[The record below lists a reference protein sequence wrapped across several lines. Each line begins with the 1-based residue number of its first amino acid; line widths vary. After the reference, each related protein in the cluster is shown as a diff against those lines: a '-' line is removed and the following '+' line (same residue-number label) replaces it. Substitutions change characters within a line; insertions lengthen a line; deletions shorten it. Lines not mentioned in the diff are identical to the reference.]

1 MMSAKYIA
9 GRMTET
15 WPSVFLFISRQL
27 VDSLPED
34 PFAAV
39 LAIIADFRHA
49 LATVA
54 GLPGDEAFQDRKRYQ
69 IAQEA
74 CALLSVY
81 LKREGFAITP
91 CQLPYGHD
99 RPAQEQKE
107 AVAQVIQFMNKLETD
122 ITAQQ
127 HANRSEYLQE
137 AAAVALGP
145 ALLFEFSEEDLR
157 RIWGLLSSLRD
168 LVAVSSHL
176 ESAHRQRLLKRIDRL
191 VVELGREIHDLS
203 LFWGFVVEMSLV
215 FRAPNKDAA
224 LLAPSMKEL
233 MQIVWSAQAKAFDRP
248 PNTPCDCWGR
258 TPDGRATV
266 RRTE

>member
-9 GRMTET
+9 GRMPET

-34 PFAAV
+34 PFEGV

-49 LATVA
+49 LAVVP
-54 GLPGDEAFQDRKRYQ
+54 GLPGNEAFQDRKRYQ

-81 LKREGFAITP
+81 LKREGFAIAP
-91 CQLPYGHD
+91 CQLPYGYD

-127 HANRSEYLQE
+127 RANRSEYLQE
-137 AAAVALGP
+137 AAAAALGP
-145 ALLFEFSEEDLR
+145 ALLFEFSEEDLC
-157 RIWGLLSSLRD
+157 RIWAILASLRD
-168 LVAVSSHL
+168 LVYVSPHL
-176 ESAHRQRLLKRIDRL
+176 ESAHRRRLLKRIDAL
-191 VVELGREIHDLS
+191 VGEFRPQTYDLS
-203 LFWGFVVEMSLV
+203 LFWGFVAEISLL
-215 FRAPNKDAA
+215 FRPRSEDAPLVAPKVKELMNCWVRAGQNLRGAAGYA
-224 LLAPSMKEL
+224 LLAPETEHVMTR
-233 MQIVWSAQAKAFDRP
+233 MY
-248 PNTPCDCWGR
+248 
-258 TPDGRATV
+258 
-266 RRTE
+266 RRR